1 MGNEANFTRFLH
13 KSVRHISLTLHSE
26 SFRFWLWIRGDI
38 RNRKM
43 TPWLVESG
51 STNSPTRR
59 VGESPI
65 LRLGESAIECLKENS
80 LHQWVGDLPSQRVD
94 GSHELGSSQLSDF
107 ASWSQFFDK
116 CSPIGNKISLD
127 LYVCLLLQ
135 RSLVRPCLK
144 CDYKLPATKVPEP
157 VYVKLKLQ
165 IYNHGLITCIER

>member
-1 MGNEANFTRFLH
+1 
-13 KSVRHISLTLHSE
+13 
-26 SFRFWLWIRGDI
+26 
-38 RNRKM
+38 M

-65 LRLGESAIECLKENS
+65 PRLGESAIECLKLKRKLPALVS
-80 LHQWVGDLPSQRVD
+80 WRLPDLPSQRVD
-94 GSHELGSSQLSDF
+94 DSHELGSRQLSDS
-107 ASWSQFFDK
+107 ASWSQFFGK
-116 CSPIGNKISLD
+116 CSPIRNKISLD

-144 CDYKLPATKVPEP
+144 FDYKLPATKVPEP